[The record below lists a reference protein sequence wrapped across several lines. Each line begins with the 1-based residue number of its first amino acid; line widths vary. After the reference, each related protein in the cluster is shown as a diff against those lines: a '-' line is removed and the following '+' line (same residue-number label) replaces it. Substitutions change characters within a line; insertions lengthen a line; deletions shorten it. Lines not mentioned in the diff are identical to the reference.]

1 MSAKNKQLIIKVHD
15 RKVPPPLT
23 LKMCLFSQICTCVH
37 SVQNVSGKLLLF
49 LLESVTDSRMLRSVY
64 GVEKVLKDA
73 ILS

>member
-15 RKVPPPLT
+15 RKGPPPLT
-23 LKMCLFSQICTCVH
+23 LKMCLFSQICTRVH
-37 SVQNVSGKLLLF
+37 SVQNVSGKLLF